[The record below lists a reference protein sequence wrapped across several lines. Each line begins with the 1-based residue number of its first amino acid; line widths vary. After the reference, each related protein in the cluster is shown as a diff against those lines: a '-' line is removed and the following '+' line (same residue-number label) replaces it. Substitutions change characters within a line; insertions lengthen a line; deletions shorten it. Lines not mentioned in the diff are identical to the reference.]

1 MGSAGN
7 VQTVKLLLALACTRG
22 FVSLESACSFLLGP
36 SQLSTQLP
44 AQRAAWAD
52 ALLAAH
58 DKVTLDK
65 TLRSRT
71 I

>member
-22 FVSLESACSFLLGP
+22 LVSLESACSFQLGP
-36 SQLSTQLP
+36 SQLSTQLS

-52 ALLAAH
+52 ALMAAP
-58 DKVTLDK
+58 DKVTLSK
-65 TLRSRT
+65 ALRS
-71 I
+71 